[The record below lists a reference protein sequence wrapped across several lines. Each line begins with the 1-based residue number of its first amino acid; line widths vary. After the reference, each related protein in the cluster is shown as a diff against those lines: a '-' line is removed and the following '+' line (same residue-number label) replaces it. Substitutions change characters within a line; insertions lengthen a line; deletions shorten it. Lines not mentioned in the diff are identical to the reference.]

1 MYDLDH
7 SLRALA
13 AQPIPAHLAMIDEAV
28 FAGLEAHRREVGAG
42 SRLMGLAGAFAL
54 VLGVISGTLAD
65 ASPAIAQPLSPFS
78 PDNPLAPSTLL
89 DVHS

>member
-54 VLGVISGTLAD
+54 VLGVISGTLAESSLKQSLW
-65 ASPAIAQPLSPFS
+65 AV
-78 PDNPLAPSTLL
+78 PLAGVANQHLSKL
-89 DVHS
+89 D